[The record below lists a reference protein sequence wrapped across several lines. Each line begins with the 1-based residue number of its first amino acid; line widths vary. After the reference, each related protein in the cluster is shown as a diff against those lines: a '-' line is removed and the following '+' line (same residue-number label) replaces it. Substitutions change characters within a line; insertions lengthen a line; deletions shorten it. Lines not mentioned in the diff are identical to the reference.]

1 MTELRGIGKR
11 MPKTLWCYTFA
22 SLALIGI
29 PPASGFVS
37 KWYLAQG
44 ALNADVGAFGWIG
57 PVVLLLSA
65 LLTAGYLLPV
75 TMNGFFPGKDSG
87 QDAGKEPSMLM
98 LAPLGILAF
107 LAIIL
112 GVLPNPLINYMSQL
126 ASGLM

>member
-1 MTELRGIGKR
+1 